1 LYSIQH
7 VRKKP
12 DLIDGL
18 RYSLGVVVLYK
29 EYVLPVSD
37 ILQVQ
42 VKSLRQFAFTA
53 VRPEAKPDVQPEIAV
68 QPLGIVMQRIQYLVS
83 RRHGGRHIDRSGITP
98 FKLELSLPVQ
108 ADPVVSRE
116 RVIIVSGFF

>member
-1 LYSIQH
+1 MYPVQY
-7 VRKKP
+7 VREEP
-12 DLIDGL
+12 YLIDRL
-18 RYSLGVVVLYK
+18 RYPFGLVVLYQ
-29 EYVLPVSD
+29 EYIFPVGN

-98 FKLELSLPVQ
+98 FKLELSRPVQ

-116 RVIIVSGFF
+116 RVIIASGFF